1 MSVDLVY
8 YSFAAQKKA
17 DQLLLE
23 AAVVSSATEG
33 ISDTD
38 FYQSMIK
45 PVRRNQ
51 SVEAERYNSNRALDI
66 LRPFEEA
73 GEMRVD
79 LHGLEGTLLSSA
91 LGAGEV

>member
-1 MSVDLVY
+1 L
-8 YSFAAQKKA
+8 QRKKKA

-73 GEMRVD
+73 GEMKVD